1 MKLIIDSEVIEKHG
15 LSVPEFMLL
24 ALVVNRVNT
33 DVARNALVSKGFIL
47 NTLAFEESFGYARTK
62 FGVET
67 YNAIV
72 LESTP
77 VPSVTQERLLNL
89 AKQLKEI
96 YPKGK
101 KDQTWY
107 WADSAQIIS
116 KRLEAFFFKYDKLG
130 KVTDEQIINA
140 TKKYVDEMLG
150 KPDMRLLKYFI
161 WKEPV
166 GKGGTVEPTSDL
178 LTYIE
183 NADQVDENNPNNF
196 LTIF

>member
-15 LSVPEFMLL
+15 LTVPEFLL
-24 ALVVNRVNT
+24 LTLVVNRVNT
-33 DVARNALVSKGFIL
+33 DAARESLVTKGFIL
-47 NTLAFEESFGYARTK
+47 NTLDFGQSFGYARTVL
-62 FGVET
+62 GVDV
-67 YNAIV
+67 YNTII

-77 VPSVTQERLLNL
+77 NPSVTQERLLNL
-89 AKQLKEI
+89 AEQLKEI

-101 KDQTWY
+101 KDKSWY
-107 WADSAQIIS
+107 WAEGVPLIA
-116 KRLEAFFFKYDKLG
+116 KRLETFFYKYDKLG
-130 KVTDEQIINA
+130 KITDEQIINA

-183 NADQVDENNPNNF
+183 NADQTDEENPDRF
-196 LTIF
+196 ITLF

>member
-1 MKLIIDSEVIEKHG
+1 MKLIIDPEIIEKHN
-15 LSVPEFMLL
+15 LTVPEFLLL

-33 DVARNALVSKGFIL
+33 DVAREALISKGLIL
-47 NTLAFEESFGYARTK
+47 NTLTFEESFGYARTK
-62 FGVET
+62 FGVDT
-67 YNAIV
+67 YNQII

-77 VPSVTQERLLNL
+77 TPSVTQERLLNL

-101 KDQTWY
+101 KDGTWY
-107 WADSAQIIS
+107 WADGAQIIA
-116 KRLEAFFFKYDKLG
+116 KRLELFFFKYDKLG
-130 KVTDEQIINA
+130 KLTDEQIINA

-183 NADQVDENNPNNF
+183 NADQVDEDNPDSF
-196 LTIF
+196 VTLF

>member
-47 NTLAFEESFGYARTK
+47 NTLDFEQSLGYARTK

-130 KVTDEQIINA
+130 KITDEQIINA

-183 NADQVDENNPNNF
+183 NADQVDENNPDNF